1 MVIVERQVTEVTL
14 VGSAVPGQSAPQSQH
29 PSQSMFLFSLLV
41 PLHLAL
47 SKNKKV
53 IQPKYHRLAHYFLY
67 RKHSQVTDLTLSSP
81 RANVKKKTTPKT
93 KKQIF

>member
-1 MVIVERQVTEVTL
+1 MVIVERQVTEVRL

-47 SKNKKV
+47 SKNKKS
-53 IQPKYHRLAHYFLY
+53 YSA
-67 RKHSQVTDLTLSSP
+67 
-81 RANVKKKTTPKT
+81 
-93 KKQIF
+93 